1 MSNLTTT
8 ALATDDGRAYYVP
21 GHPSV
26 FQRQIAAAMLHE
38 YRHIPAVSVYVP
50 IALHFKQKG
59 IWSDEVKVSPQEG
72 LYLLVDATGANP
84 GMTFTPDAAREMCLN
99 FAAERAIDGQG
110 AYAVIISDGTYA
122 MFED

>member
-1 MSNLTTT
+1 MSKTT
-8 ALATDDGRAYYVP
+8 ATGLGVKDALRYYVP
-21 GHPSV
+21 GHPSL

-38 YRHIPAVSVYVP
+38 YRHLPAVSVYVP
-50 IALHFKQKG
+50 VALHHKQKG
-59 IWSDEVKVSPQEG
+59 IWSDDVQVSAQEG

-84 GMTFTPDAAREMCLN
+84 GMAFTPDAAREMCLN

-110 AYAVIISDGTYA
+110 AYAVIMNDGTYA